1 MSKLILHVGTHKTA
15 TTTIQDLLALNRAK
29 LAQERLIYPK
39 LGRVSGHHGLVAD
52 WITLPSQ
59 YHYAEGS
66 VGAWKALARD
76 YARSDKTVLLSTEE
90 FSRGDPRQRVNLA
103 DIRDICS
110 GFDEFQVVC
119 CIRNQISFL
128 QSIYLQVAKTTVA
141 VPWSRLFDRAVKQHV
156 ATGLFMD
163 FNNLY
168 AHLQRGFAPEEIRF
182 FIFDEAVKRPDGII
196 GQILDLAGFPGLT
209 PDLKPL
215 GTGNSNVSQDP
226 LAAWASAQIAEN
238 ASAGAPLLAIARRVL
253 EQEFGKDAKTTV
265 YTEEEKKQLIRTF
278 DPLNRKFEDDI
289 RKTGHDLSIVWPK
302 PNPDMVHRGDIKLR
316 YWIRLS
322 RALYAASPKLHK

>member
-15 TTTIQDLLALNRAK
+15 TTTIQDLLALNRK
-29 LAQERLIYPK
+29 VLSDHGIVYPK
-39 LGRVSGHHGLVAD
+39 LGPAGGQHGLVTD
-52 WITLPSQ
+52 WIELPA
-59 YHYAEGS
+59 HYNLPGGA
-66 VGAWKALARD
+66 VAAWKSLAQT
-76 YARSDKTVLLSTEE
+76 YAKGDRTVLLSSEE
-90 FSRGDPRQRVNLA
+90 FSRGHPHRFMDLA
-103 DIRDICS
+103 TVRDICS

-119 CIRNQISFL
+119 CVRNQISFL
-128 QSIYLQVAKTTVA
+128 QSLYLEVAKNNVA
-141 VPWSRLFDRAVKQHV
+141 VPWKQAFNGAISRHLAL
-156 ATGLFMD
+156 GLCLD
-163 FNNLY
+163 YNDLY
-168 AHLQRGFAPEEIRF
+168 QHLQRGFAPEEIRF
-182 FIFDEAVKRPDGII
+182 FTFEQAIKRPDGIVGELLDFI
-196 GQILDLAGFPGLT
+196 GLSHLA

-215 GTGNSNVSQDP
+215 PKGNSNVSQDP

-289 RKTGHDLSIVWPK
+289 RKTGHDLNIVWPK
-302 PNPDMVHRGDIKLR
+302 PNMVHRGDIKLR